1 MCATIVCAIAIC
13 VPVKADRSPLPST
26 STLSQNTTPPT
37 KIKVN
42 ESEVFED
49 VTANRIQKL
58 KLFLDAGGN
67 PNRFL
72 HAAINA
78 GSIEAVQLMLDR
90 RANPNLLGDEGLTPI
105 MIAAKAT
112 YRSGAQMSELLI
124 KKGAKVNARAS
135 RGSTPLMFASW
146 GVANHY
152 EDEYVKVVK
161 LLIKNGAKVN
171 VKNQMGDSPL
181 SIAKRGNWNKI
192 VTTLK
197 SAGAK
202 S

>member
-1 MCATIVCAIAIC
+1 MSKLTISQMCATIVCAIAIC

-90 RANPNLLGDEGLTPI
+90 RANPI